1 MDFQEQLREARERRN
16 AEFLREQAAK
26 EKAAEVEKA
35 AAEAKKAKAER
46 SAKLEKLLKRA
57 EEVAALPPVDKFV
70 RVIGRFIRRF
80 VGKSESEMKVVLRF
94 LPDKT
99 TQAMFDNKIAPFDTD
114 ENGLKYVRAVVKQPP
129 QEITFEYSLGEAL
142 QMYDLNVAPFDNPRA
157 RLEVDRT
164 LRKQQNLEDVIASS
178 RDLSEE
184 KRQLLM
190 MTAWMN
196 LGSVSLDDVRYPD
209 FLFELMTGLGVTEPD
224 EMMRKPFAEKGDVE
238 RLELVFWFRV
248 FLHSQREIPSWVGT
262 TSAEWMKRAEMQMMQ
277 KLISYNEAEARRQQR
292 LEEICRPVLP
302 DEMVQCCNDACG
314 VEKKASLMYRKNGGS
329 FYFCKNC
336 APLVGIYVP
345 FSPPS
350 SPAFS
355 PPESP
360 ILPPISSPLPDLGQ
374 DGSDLEP
381 EQDI

>member
-1 MDFQEQLREARERRN
+1 MDFQEQLEEARKRRN
-16 AEFLREQAAK
+16 AAFLRDQAAK
-26 EKAAEVEKA
+26 EAAEQAEKA
-35 AAEAKKAKAER
+35 AAEAEKAAAER
-46 SAKLEKLLKRA
+46 SAKLELLRRRA
-57 EEVAALPPVDKFV
+57 RELAERPPIDRYA
-70 RVIGRFIRRF
+70 RVIGRFIRRRR
-80 VGKSESEMKVVLRF
+80 GRRGEEKVVLRF
-94 LPDKT
+94 PLDNR
-99 TQAMFDNKIAPFDTD
+99 TQEMYDNQVSPFDT
-114 ENGLKYVRAVVKQPP
+114 EEGGIRFVRAVCRGENEV
-129 QEITFEYSLGEAL
+129 TFEYPLGEAL
-142 QMYDLNVAPFDNPRA
+142 QLYDLNVSPFDNPRA
-157 RLEVDRT
+157 RLEVDRF
-164 LRKQQNLEDVIASS
+164 LRKQQDREGVMSSS
-178 RDLSEE
+178 RFLSPEGV
-184 KRQLLM
+184 QLLM
-190 MTAWMN
+190 VTAWMN
-196 LGSVSLDDVRYPD
+196 LGSVSLDAVVYPD
-209 FLFELMTGLGVTEPD
+209 MLFELMTALGVTEPD
-224 EMMRKPFAEKGDVE
+224 DMVRRSFAEKGDVE